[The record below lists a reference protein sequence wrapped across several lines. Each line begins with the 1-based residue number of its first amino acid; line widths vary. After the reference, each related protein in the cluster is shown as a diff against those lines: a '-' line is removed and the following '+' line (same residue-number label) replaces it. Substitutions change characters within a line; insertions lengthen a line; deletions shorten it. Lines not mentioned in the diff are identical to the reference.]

1 MERNKKVVFVSH
13 CILNQNSV
21 VPPLARSKGPYRDVV
36 KEIIDCG
43 IGIHQLPCPEYRHL
57 GLSRKPMNKSEY
69 DTEEYRKLCR
79 QISKDTVDIMM
90 EYLDNGYEILG
101 LIGVNSS
108 PTCSIKGDRGILMEE
123 LLNLMYESEI
133 ELRLLDIPA
142 DYYDGEKGREFI
154 NKLKISILM

>member
-43 IGIHQLPCPEYRHL
+43 IGIHQLPCPEYRYL
-57 GLSRKPMNKSEY
+57 GLSRKPMNKYEY

-108 PTCSIKGDRGILMEE
+108 PTCSIQGDRGILMEE
-123 LLNLMYESEI
+123 LLNLMNESEI
-133 ELRLLDIPA
+133 KLRLLDIPT

-154 NKLKISILM
+154 DTLKISILV